1 MKPKY
6 FIIPLLLMMLLVSSA
21 SAACP
26 NSGTSTCSGSS
37 CSGSTCSSA
46 CSSNLKIATCSTCA
60 NLATCSGGYCSA
72 TLKKG
77 VKYNFYDTSLGS
89 PNIRF
94 WNFKNSSGKQIAYSS
109 AKNAAFTFSK
119 AGSYT
124 VVLSVGKC
132 SKGTW
137 ASCSS
142 KCSKTVHV
150 TVK

>member
-1 MKPKY
+1 
-6 FIIPLLLMMLLVSSA
+6 
-21 SAACP
+21 
-26 NSGTSTCSGSS
+26 
-37 CSGSTCSSA
+37 
-46 CSSNLKIATCSTCA
+46 
-60 NLATCSGGYCSA
+60 
-72 TLKKG
+72 

-150 TVK
+150 TVKWFNSLFFFEVIIYNYPHYLK